1 MVSEYHDSYMAP
13 YIISALDERHKDI
26 ELVGGKAH
34 SLWRLKTAGF
44 NIPAW
49 FVIPS
54 NIIEQAGGEKFP
66 VEILD
71 EVKKEFA
78 KLASQSSSGTV
89 AVRSSAV
96 SEDSPDASFAGQ
108 FETVL
113 SVSNEQQLE
122 KALQKVISS
131 SQRAGA
137 YIHSRKIKADITL
150 AVIVQ
155 VMVDSEIAGV
165 AFSRE
170 NSDEHAPVLISAAG
184 GLGSGVVQGEVP
196 TDTYTVDIAKKY
208 VHEQL
213 IPGQQSVLNKAQIL
227 ELANLAKKIEQ
238 YYSSP
243 QDIEWAFKDGALY
256 ILQSRPITQYP
267 RSQQAIWDNSNIA
280 ESYTGVTLPLTA
292 SFARHVYEVVYTRV
306 LRTSGISEDKVF
318 AHRRALK
325 NLLGFPAGRFYYNL
339 KNWYVLLSFF
349 PAFRANKKFLEQMI
363 GAPEDES
370 SLPPPPS
377 RLFSIWYLLRAFFR
391 VIFFSLEL
399 KRFYVAFDEYYVAYQ
414 QKRSQKLTIVELE
427 QLYDFL
433 QTQLLYR
440 WHTPI
445 DNDFLVMVFHGR
457 LRKLADQYGLLTTYS
472 SLVNDLLTGLGG
484 VISADQAQQLIKL
497 SRLVQN
503 NDELEQLFKQK
514 QWKILKEKEAEF
526 DDFHQALTSYR
537 QTFGERFANELKL
550 ESQNLSENPVALY
563 TLIALYL
570 TITDKELTERTLS
583 RDQTRAKAE
592 EHVSRALSF
601 IRRLLFKWVLRRA
614 RYHIKHREHMR
625 LLRAQTFGAARYVFV
640 SLAQH
645 LIKQGVLSKEEDIFY
660 LEIDE
665 VFNFIDGSSTVTN
678 LQDLVNL
685 RRKEYQEYHQNPL
698 PKRFSTR
705 GIPYLDLPEK
715 EVSVSAP
722 QGALRGIGC
731 STGIV
736 EGTAYVMTEFE
747 PEADIPHDAILIT
760 RHTDPGWIPVFSY
773 VRGIIVEYGGL
784 LSHAAIVSRELGI
797 PCIVG
802 VPKATESIKTGD
814 RIRMNG
820 TNGRISIPSKVKL

>member
-1 MVSEYHDSYMAP
+1 MAP
-13 YIISALDERHKDI
+13 YIIYTSDERHKDI
-26 ELVGGKAH
+26 RLVGGKAY
-34 SLWRLKTAGF
+34 SLWQLKTAGF
-44 NIPAW
+44 NIPTW
-49 FVIPS
+49 FVVPS
-54 NIIEQAGGEKFP
+54 NVIEQYPNGEFP
-66 VEILD
+66 AEILD
-71 EVKKEFA
+71 EIEKAFS
-78 KLASQSSSGTV
+78 KLISQAHSRAV
-89 AVRSSAV
+89 AVRSSGV
-96 SEDSPDASFAGQ
+96 HEDSTDASFAGQ
-108 FETVL
+108 FATVL
-113 SVSNEQQLE
+113 AVADEQQLE
-122 KALQKVISS
+122 EALQKVIAS
-131 SQRAGA
+131 SQRATT
-137 YIHSRKIKADITL
+137 YIQSREISADISL
-150 AVIVQ
+150 AVVVQ
-155 VMVDSEIAGV
+155 VMIDSAIAGV

-170 NSDEHAPVLISAAG
+170 SSDEHAPVLISAAH

-196 TDTYTVDIAKKY
+196 TDTYTVDVAKKY
-208 VHEQL
+208 IHEQL
-213 IPGQQSVLNKAQIL
+213 IPGQQQAALSKGQIL
-227 ELANLAKKIEQ
+227 ELANLVKKIEQ
-238 YYSSP
+238 SYGAP
-243 QDIEWAFKDGALY
+243 QDIEWALKDGIFY
-256 ILQSRPITQYP
+256 ILQSRPITHYP

-306 LRTSGISEDKVF
+306 LRTSGISEDTVF

-325 NLLGFPAGRFYYNL
+325 NLLGFPYGRFYYNL

-363 GAPEDES
+363 GVPEDES
-370 SLPPPPS
+370 YLPPPPS

-391 VIFFSLEL
+391 VIFFSREL
-399 KRFYVAFDEYYVAYQ
+399 KIFYTAFDEYYVTYQ
-414 QKRSQKLTIVELE
+414 QKRSRKLTITELE

-457 LRKLADQYGLLTTYS
+457 LRKLAEQYGLLTTYP

-497 SRLVQN
+497 SRLVQD
-503 NDELEQLFKQK
+503 NDELGQLFKQK

-526 DDFHQALTSYR
+526 KDFHQALISYR

-550 ESQNLSENPVALY
+550 ESQNLSENPAALY

-570 TITDKELTERTLS
+570 TITDKELTERAAS

-592 EHVSRALSF
+592 EHISKTLSLM
-601 IRRLLFKWVLRRA
+601 RRLLFMWVLRRA

-625 LLRAQTFGAARYVFV
+625 LLRAQTFGAARYIFL

-665 VFNFIDGSSTVTN
+665 IFNFIDGSSTVTN
-678 LQDLVNL
+678 LQELVNL
-685 RRKEYQEYHQNPL
+685 RRKEYREYHQKSL
-698 PKRFSTR
+698 SKRFSTR

-736 EGTAYVMTEFE
+736 EGTAYVMIEFE

-802 VPKATESIKTGD
+802 VPGATQSIKTGD
-814 RIRMNG
+814 RIHMNG
-820 TNGRISIPSKVKL
+820 TNGRISISAKGKL

>member
-1 MVSEYHDSYMAP
+1 MAP
-13 YIISALDERHKDI
+13 YIISTSDERHKDI
-26 ELVGGKAH
+26 RLVGGKAY
-34 SLWRLKTAGF
+34 SLARLTAAGF
-44 NIPAW
+44 NIPTW
-49 FVIPS
+49 FVVPS
-54 NIIEQAGGEKFP
+54 NLIEQHQGGKFP
-66 VEILD
+66 VGIMDEI
-71 EVKKEFA
+71 KKEFA
-78 KLASQSSSGTV
+78 KLVSQAPSKAV
-89 AVRSSAV
+89 AVRSSGV

-113 SVSNEQQLE
+113 SVSDGQQLE
-122 KALQKVISS
+122 EALQRVVAS
-131 SQRAGA
+131 SQRVTA
-137 YIHSRKIKADITL
+137 YIRSRAINADVSL

-155 VMVDSEIAGV
+155 VMIDSEIAGV

-170 NSDEHAPVLISAAG
+170 SSDEHAPVLISAAP

-196 TDTYTVDIAKKY
+196 TDTYAVDVAKKHI
-208 VHEQL
+208 HEQL
-213 IPGQQSVLNKAQIL
+213 IPGQQQSVLNKGQIL
-227 ELANLAKKIEQ
+227 ELTNLVKKIEQ
-238 YYSSP
+238 SHGSP
-243 QDIEWAFKDGALY
+243 QDIEWALKDGIFY

-267 RSQQAIWDNSNIA
+267 KSQQAIWDNSNIA

-325 NLLGFPAGRFYYNL
+325 NLLGFPYGRFYYNL

-363 GAPEDES
+363 GVPEDES
-370 SLPPPPS
+370 YLPPPPS

-391 VIFFSLEL
+391 VIFFSREL
-399 KRFYVAFDEYYVAYQ
+399 KTFYAAFDEYYITYQ
-414 QKRSQKLTIVELE
+414 QKRSRKLTITELE

-457 LRKLADQYGLLTTYS
+457 LRKLADQYGLLTTYP

-484 VISADQAQQLIKL
+484 VISADQAQRLIKL
-497 SRLVQN
+497 SRLVQA
-503 NDELEQLFKQK
+503 NDELGQLFKQK
-514 QWKILKEKEAEF
+514 QWKILTEKETEF
-526 DDFHQALTSYR
+526 KDFHQALVNYR

-550 ESQNLSENPVALY
+550 ESQNLSENPAALY

-570 TITDKELTERTLS
+570 TITDKELTDRAS
-583 RDQTRAKAE
+583 GRDQTRAKAE
-592 EHVSRALSF
+592 EHVSTALSLMS
-601 IRRLLFKWVLRRA
+601 RLLFTWVLRRA

-625 LLRAQTFGAARYVFV
+625 LLRAQTFGAARYIFL

-645 LIKQGVLSKEEDIFY
+645 LIKQSVLNKEEDIFY
-660 LEIDE
+660 LEVDE
-665 VFNFIDGSSTVTN
+665 IFNFIDGSSTVTN
-678 LQDLVNL
+678 LQNLVNL
-685 RRKEYQEYHQNPL
+685 RRKEHGEYYRNSL
-698 PKRFSTR
+698 PKRFNTR

-715 EVSVSAP
+715 EVGVSAP

-773 VRGIIVEYGGL
+773 VRGIIVEHGGL

-802 VPKATESIKTGD
+802 VPEATQSIKTGD
-814 RIRMNG
+814 RVRMNG
-820 TNGRISIPSKVKL
+820 TNGRISISVKGKL